1 MTIQLKSDIMI
12 KLSNESVDTRTK
24 RKLVWTQG
32 KEVDGSGKK
41 VPEKVLTNLFGS
53 DIIGRLT
60 QESGSRGITEKKI

>member
-1 MTIQLKSDIMI
+1 MI